1 MQRDSG
7 TTEAPSGV
15 QLCRSQGGPTRHL
28 LVLTDA
34 GHKQAGTRR
43 ARVSVWVTAA
53 ATIAR
58 RWVLDRKVAG
68 AVRVRPGE
76 GEMKCWGFLEKGNR
90 MESTRP
96 VQSVLRFCGQQGW
109 PNSLRSGGSTGRA
122 RVSAPALPI
131 LPLPRIQGRLVP
143 RHSTMRDKYTV
154 PEYPGRVP
162 RKGEGGDGGDGGDRS
177 ALAALNEC

>member
-1 MQRDSG
+1 MS
-7 TTEAPSGV
+7 A
-15 QLCRSQGGPTRHL
+15 
-28 LVLTDA
+28 
-34 GHKQAGTRR
+34 
-43 ARVSVWVTAA
+43 WVTAA

-96 VQSVLRFCGQQGW
+96 CSVRPAVLWPTRLAKQLEKRRGALGGRGSVRPHFPLSHFQESKAVLYHATEECGTSTRYQS
-109 PNSLRSGGSTGRA
+109 N
-122 RVSAPALPI
+122 
-131 LPLPRIQGRLVP
+131 
-143 RHSTMRDKYTV
+143 
-154 PEYPGRVP
+154 PGRVP
-162 RKGEGGDGGDGGDRS
+162 RKGEGGDGGDGGDGS